1 MMQKYD
7 TIVLQVDGGTPTVEI
22 SFGHAHVGN
31 YTCNLWDQNG
41 EDYTKLAKLAHGN
54 NVDNVKDTFHMEY
67 EPNYLN
73 GLIFSYEAIIQAA
86 ENRPG
91 QQYSLTITVRQQGD
105 VCKDGVIHDT
115 GTLDDTKSI
124 IGFRRFRTE

>member
-1 MMQKYD
+1 MMQKHD
-7 TIVLQVDGGTPTVEI
+7 TIQLQVDGGTPTVEI
-22 SFGHAHVGN
+22 SFGHAHVCN
-31 YTCNLWDQNG
+31 YTCYLWDQNG
-41 EDYTKLAKLAHGN
+41 EDYTKLAHGN
-54 NVDNVKDTFHMEY
+54 NVDKLKDTFHMEY

-73 GLIFSYEAIIQAA
+73 GLIFSYEALIQAA

-105 VCKDGVIHDT
+105 VCKDGVIQDT

-124 IGFRRFRTE
+124 NGSRRFRTE